1 MELSHAEIIDE
12 TPLNAGFAAQLS
24 GELQKRWSRWL
35 VMAFA
40 ALNLLF
46 FAAQIFGWI
55 ELEEIALISDI
66 STATLATGSFLLAW
80 RVTRHESID
89 DSSRRVWQFLMLS
102 FFAYACGE
110 GLWLFYSKIVEIEP
124 FPSWADAGYLAFY
137 PIMLSALLLFPT
149 ARTYT
154 ASEKLKLV
162 MDVAIVM
169 IATSVIVWYFIIN
182 PTIQSATGEEWLKP
196 ALAVAYV
203 VGDIV
208 MLLGVTTVI
217 LRGVAEESRRTLFIV
232 IGGLTSF
239 AFADLGF
246 AYLTVQ
252 NLYIS
257 GHWVDNFWIV
267 GDFALLYAAHYHY
280 AKISQPTDRVNETDA
295 ENPVQAFS
303 WLPYLAIALGCG
315 LLLIESRQYWSE
327 PLGIV
332 IFASLGMTALVV
344 LRQIIAVKENVKLH
358 AEKTLRQHEMRFGA
372 LVQNSSDMI
381 SILSPG
387 GEILFESPSIKNVL
401 GYEIDELVGSQS
413 FAIIHPDDA
422 EDRKKILETVASD
435 PAFVI
440 QKEFRFKHK
449 DGSWRFLETVSR
461 LFEDEENN
469 LRGVLINSRDVTQR
483 KMDEEKL
490 RLYMT
495 KLEKSN
501 RELQDFAY
509 VASHDL
515 QEPLRKVQAFGDR
528 LQRKCG
534 ELLNEEGQDYI
545 KRMRDASARMQ
556 TLINDLLTFS
566 RVTTKAQPF
575 KPIDL
580 RKIADE
586 VVSDL
591 EVRIEQTGGSIEIG
605 ELPVID
611 ADALQM
617 RQLFQNLIGN
627 ALKFHRPEAKPH
639 VKIYA
644 EKLAANGA
652 SFEMNGES
660 IKIGG
665 EKDFCRVVIEDN
677 GIGFEEKYLDRIFTV
692 FQRLHGR
699 SEYEGSGI
707 GLAVCRKIVERHG
720 GQITAKSSPGEGARF
735 YIELPVG
742 QENENDEK

>member
-1 MELSHAEIIDE
+1 MELSHAETINE
-12 TPLNAGFAAQLS
+12 NPLNSSFAANLS
-24 GELQKRWSRWL
+24 SEIKKRWSRWL
-35 VMAFA
+35 VMTLAG
-40 ALNLLF
+40 LNLLF
-46 FAAQIFGWI
+46 FAAQTFGWI
-55 ELEEIALISDI
+55 ELEETALISDI
-66 STATLATGSFLLAW
+66 STAILATGSFVLAW
-80 RVTRHESID
+80 RMMRHLAVD
-89 DSSRRVWQFLMLS
+89 DASRRVWQFLMLS
-102 FFAYACGE
+102 FFGYACGE
-110 GLWLFYSKIVEIEP
+110 GLWLFYSKVVEIEP

-137 PIMLSALLLFPT
+137 PMMLTALLLFPT
-149 ARTYT
+149 ARNYS
-154 ASEKLKLV
+154 ASDKLKLA

-182 PTIQSATGEEWLKP
+182 PTIQGATEEEWLKP
-196 ALAVAYV
+196 GLAIAYV

-208 MLLGVTTVI
+208 LLLGITTVI
-217 LRGVAEESRRTLFIV
+217 LRGVAQEGKRTLFII
-232 IGGLTSF
+232 IGGLISF

-252 NLYIS
+252 NLYVS
-257 GHWVDNFWIV
+257 GHWIDNFWIV

-280 AKISQPTDRVNETDA
+280 AKISQPADEAEEKET
-295 ENPVQAFS
+295 ENPVQTFS
-303 WLPYLAIALGCG
+303 WLPYLAVVFGCG
-315 LLLIESRQYWSE
+315 LLFIESRQYWNE
-327 PLGIV
+327 PLGII

-344 LRQIIAVKENVKLH
+344 SRQIIAVKENVKLH
-358 AEKTLRQHEMRFGA
+358 AENTLRQHEMRFGA

-381 SILSPG
+381 SILSPDG
-387 GEILFESPSIKNVL
+387 KILFESPSVKNVL
-401 GYEIDELVGSQS
+401 GYEIEELVGAQS
-413 FAIIHPDDA
+413 FEIIHPDDA
-422 EDRKKILETVASD
+422 DDRKKILETVASD

-461 LFEDEENN
+461 LFEDKDND

-483 KMDEEKL
+483 KLDEEKL
-490 RLYMT
+490 RLYTT

-534 ELLNEEGQDYI
+534 EMLNEEGQDYI

-575 KPIDL
+575 KPIEL
-580 RKIADE
+580 QKIAGE
-586 VVSDL
+586 VASDL

-617 RQLFQNLIGN
+617 RQLLQNLIGN
-627 ALKFHRPEAKPH
+627 ALKFHRPEEKPL
-639 VKIYA
+639 VKVYA
-644 EKLAANGA
+644 EQLAANGA

-665 EKDFCRVVIEDN
+665 EKDFCRIVIEDN
-677 GIGFEEKYLDRIFTV
+677 GIGFDEKYLDRIFTV

-735 YIELPVG
+735 YIELPIR
-742 QENENDEK
+742 QENENVEK